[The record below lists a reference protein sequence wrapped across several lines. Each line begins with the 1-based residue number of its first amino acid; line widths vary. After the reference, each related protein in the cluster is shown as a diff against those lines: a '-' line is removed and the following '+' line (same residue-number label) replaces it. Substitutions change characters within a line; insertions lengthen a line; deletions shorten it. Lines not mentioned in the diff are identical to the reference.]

1 MEKFLEQI
9 AELLEED
16 VVNTSDELKSF
27 DAWDSLTILSII
39 AFADEN
45 YGVTLN
51 AKEINEAQT
60 VGGLKAMI
68 DSKVN

>member
-1 MEKFLEQI
+1 MEQFLEQI

-45 YGVTLN
+45 
-51 AKEINEAQT
+51 
-60 VGGLKAMI
+60 
-68 DSKVN
+68 